1 MVMNKN
7 EMEFH
12 NNFSNLG
19 ALTIYYVLHG
29 LHKEPFEDFLSF
41 EHLGNDKYSNVM
53 TPFYKAQLT
62 GLIHFVS
69 NVIKKAAQTLN
80 IDGAYIDYLLDR
92 FEDLCVSQ
100 NIINVLLLIQ
110 QNATE
115 EKSPLLTTIATQI
128 VKLFDDNVMEVIES
142 FFVSE
147 DFIYCKEIIKKVASL
162 ETDSE
167 NNFFIKIREKIDDEI
182 LVALGDSLEKK
193 GVSLYNFAILVEAN
207 KNA

>member
-1 MVMNKN
+1 MTINKN
-7 EMEFH
+7 EMEFY

-19 ALTIYYVLHG
+19 ALTIYYALHG

-41 EHLGNDKYSNVM
+41 KHLGNDRYDNVM

-62 GLIHFVS
+62 GLVHFVS

-80 IDGAYIDYLLDR
+80 ISGAYMDYLLDR
-92 FEDLCVSQ
+92 FKDLCVRQ
-100 NIINVLLLIQ
+100 NIIDVLLLIQ

-115 EKSPLLTTIATQI
+115 EKSPLLTTVATQI

-182 LVALGDSLEKK
+182 LIALGDSLGKK
-193 GVSLYNFAILVEAN
+193 GVSLYNFTILVEAN
-207 KNA
+207 KDA